1 MIRRRV
7 ALALVVALPMLAAGC
22 ESEPSTGWLGGIGD
36 PVRGAALTAPRNLGN
51 TSRWDGKPAGA
62 ARAAAQLEFLTE
74 QFATNPRYAPEVNP
88 SVLQQLQAAR
98 AEMRAQLGIAPQAAT
113 QTVILS
119 LLRAADALDDGSRVQ
134 AEAALAGPDFT
145 AGPEATLAR
154 LSSLPRLPRTA
165 NAAGAAAGEIERL
178 SGRRG

>member
-1 MIRRRV
+1 MTTRHRRRFLL
-7 ALALVVALPMLAAGC
+7 ALAAPLSLLAAGC
-22 ESEPSTGWLGGIGD
+22 ESDPSTGWLGGIG
-36 PVRGAALTAPRNLGN
+36 
-51 TSRWDGKPAGA
+51 
-62 ARAAAQLEFLTE
+62 AAQLEFLTE

-98 AEMRAQLGIAPQAAT
+98 AEMRDYLGIPPGAAT
-113 QTVILS
+113 QTVITS
-119 LLRAADALDDGSRVQ
+119 LLRAADALDAGSVVQ

-154 LSSLPRLPRTA
+154 LSAMPRLPRVA
-165 NAAGAAAGEIERL
+165 NAAGAAAGEITRL